1 MTKNWKNFIR
11 ITAFWSNSNSEQQSK
26 SSLEGSVWIQNGI
39 QKQESGQNV
48 NKLTKKIEKI
58 LSELQRFDQIL
69 TQNNNQ
75 NLV

>member
-1 MTKNWKNFIR
+1 M
-11 ITAFWSNSNSEQQSK
+11 SP
-26 SSLEGSVWIQNGI
+26 NGI

-48 NKLTKKIEKI
+48 NKLTKKFEKT

>member
-1 MTKNWKNFIR
+1 M
-11 ITAFWSNSNSEQQSK
+11 SP
-26 SSLEGSVWIQNGI
+26 NGI

-48 NKLTKKIEKI
+48 NKLTKM

-75 NLV
+75 NQV